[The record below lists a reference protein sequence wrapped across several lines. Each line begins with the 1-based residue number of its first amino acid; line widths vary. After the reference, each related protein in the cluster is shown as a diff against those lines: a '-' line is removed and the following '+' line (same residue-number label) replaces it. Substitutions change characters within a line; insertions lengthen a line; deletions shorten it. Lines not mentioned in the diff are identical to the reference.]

1 VNDAKLIVDT
11 MAAMDYK
18 PLMIGGGGAFVYTS
32 FIKDLGEQANGM
44 MSVSSWVWDNA
55 WYMANPDY
63 KNVIEPMFR
72 AENKEFMA
80 EQVGPAFVC
89 TMMIYEAVEETG
101 STDRIV
107 IRDYIKTMT
116 GENSPWFA
124 LYHPKSKFN
133 EKGKKALETGAS
145 IKELF
150 GMPVREKIGR
160 AKYVKED
167 EVNKAYDEIESEL
180 DSQIEKLLSK
190 EAD

>member
-1 VNDAKLIVDT
+1 MNENVAEDFKSVRSSTMRILQEEAELEEIVRLVGVDALSTNDRLTLEVAKSIREDYLHQNAFHDVDTYSSLYKQYRLLKLI
-11 MAAMDYK
+11 
-18 PLMIGGGGAFVYTS
+18 L
-32 FIKDLGEQANGM
+32 
-44 MSVSSWVWDNA
+44 
-55 WYMANPDY
+55 
-63 KNVIEPMFR
+63 R
-72 AENKEFMA
+72 
-80 EQVGPAFVC
+80 
-89 TMMIYEAVEETG
+89 
-101 STDRIV
+101 
-107 IRDYIKTMT
+107 
-116 GENSPWFA
+116 
-124 LYHPKSKFN
+124 FN